1 MRIATARGSPA
12 VPRLTV
18 NDTFEGDDGAAVR
31 SLPAFRSIARE
42 LEQQVLSGAL
52 PVGST
57 LPSETSLADRFS
69 VSRSTIREA
78 IRLLEQVGIIRR
90 TEGRNKL
97 RITAPRAEDIGA
109 RMKTAFLL
117 QQTTFEQL
125 WEVLTAI
132 EPMCAAIAADKA
144 TPEDLERI
152 EDNLRRTETAHASGG
167 DLVALDIEFHN
178 LVAAATG
185 NGALQLSRETIGEL
199 FYPAFAQVM
208 ARLNAGERLILA
220 HRKIFSAMA
229 ARDRSEACA
238 WMERHI
244 GDFQR
249 GCDLANLDFD
259 APITGPMSEIA

>member
-1 MRIATARGSPA
+1 MEDMLNSEGEVAT
-12 VPRLTV
+12 
-18 NDTFEGDDGAAVR
+18 R

-57 LPSETSLADRFS
+57 LPSETSLANRFS

-78 IRLLEQVGIIRR
+78 IRLLEQIGIIRR
-90 TEGRNKL
+90 AEGRNKL
-97 RITAPRAEDIGA
+97 RITMPRAEDISA
-109 RMKTAFLL
+109 RIKTAFLL
-117 QQTTFEQL
+117 QETTFEQL

-132 EPMCAAIAADKA
+132 EPMCAAIAATKS
-144 TPEDLERI
+144 TPEDLEQI
-152 EDNLRRTETAHASGG
+152 EDNLRRTETAHAAGD
-167 DLVALDIEFHN
+167 DLVALDVEFHN

-185 NGALQLSRETIGEL
+185 NDALQLSRETVGEL
-199 FYPAFAQVM
+199 FYPAFTQVM

-220 HRKIFSAMA
+220 HRKIFDAIS
-229 ARDRSEACA
+229 ARDRSEARG

-259 APITGPMSEIA
+259 APITGPMSEIL

>member
-1 MRIATARGSPA
+1 MDDILNGEGETAA
-12 VPRLTV
+12 
-18 NDTFEGDDGAAVR
+18 R

-42 LEQQVLSGAL
+42 LERQVLSGAL

-57 LPSETSLADRFS
+57 LPSETSLAGRFS
-69 VSRSTIREA
+69 VGRSTIREA
-78 IRLLEQVGIIRR
+78 IRLLEQAGIIRR
-90 TEGRNKL
+90 AEGRNKL
-97 RITAPRAEDIGA
+97 RITMPRAEDIGA
-109 RMKTAFLL
+109 RLKTAFLL
-117 QQTTFEQL
+117 QETTFEQL

-132 EPMCAAIAADKA
+132 EPMCATIAATKA
-144 TPEDLERI
+144 TPDDLERI
-152 EDNLRRTETAHASGG
+152 EDNLRRTEAAHAAGD
-167 DLVALDIEFHN
+167 DLVGLDVEFHN

-185 NGALQLSRETIGEL
+185 NSALQLSRETVGEL

-220 HRKIFSAMA
+220 HRKIFA
-229 ARDRSEACA
+229 AIASGDRSEAHG

-259 APITGPMSEIA
+259 APITGSMSEIS